1 MAHLHCLFVEKNK
14 TMELEFNVEKD
25 LTETYKQLKKMIATV
40 LGENEFE
47 TITNTEVKVVANGMW
62 ESCYKVSW
70 VSIDYLDVK
79 HFLAGENGDETT
91 CEKAIFASSGYGKTL
106 KEAYENALKH
116 PFINDFQP
124 QCKEDFSTLQ
134 FPHRIM
140 MLIAVNN
147 TENEP
152 TSGELD
158 EVFSYLHNSQNDTY
172 ILWNYLLDESMPEPI
187 RVCLVVMND

>member
-1 MAHLHCLFVEKNK
+1 
-14 TMELEFNVEKD
+14 MELLDFNVEKD
-25 LTETYKQLKKMIATV
+25 WTETGKQLKKMIATV

-47 TITNTEVKVVANGMW
+47 TITNTEAKVVANGIW

-70 VSIDYLDVK
+70 VSIDYNDVRQ
-79 HFLAGENGDETT
+79 FLVGENGNKTT
-91 CEKAIFASSGYGKTL
+91 CNKAVFASVGYAKTL
-106 KEAYENALKH
+106 KKAFENASKH
-116 PFINDFQP
+116 PFINDLQP
-124 QCKEDFSTLQ
+124 QCEVDFSTLL

-147 TENEP
+147 AENEP
-152 TSGELD
+152 TSRELD

>member
-1 MAHLHCLFVEKNK
+1 
-14 TMELEFNVEKD
+14 MEIEFYEEKD

-47 TITNTEVKVVANGMW
+47 TITNAEAKVVANGIW

-79 HFLAGENGDETT
+79 HFLVGENGDETT
-91 CEKAIFASSGYGKTL
+91 CEKAIFASTGYGKTL

-116 PFINDFQP
+116 PFINDLQV
-124 QCKEDFSTLQ
+124 QCEENFSKLQ

-147 TENEP
+147 EENEP
-152 TSGELD
+152 TTGELE
-158 EVFSYLHNSQNDTY
+158 EVFSYLHKSQDDTY
-172 ILWNYLLDESMPEPI
+172 ILWNYLLDESMTEPI
-187 RVCLVVMND
+187 RVCLVVVKNTEMVMANRNLKNS

>member
-1 MAHLHCLFVEKNK
+1 
-14 TMELEFNVEKD
+14 MEIEFYEEKD

-47 TITNTEVKVVANGMW
+47 TITNTEAKVVANGMW
-62 ESCYKVSW
+62 KSCYKVSW

-79 HFLAGENGDETT
+79 HFLVGENGDETM
-91 CEKAIFASSGYGKTL
+91 CEKAIFASIGYGKTL
-106 KEAYENALKH
+106 KEAYKNALKR

-158 EVFSYLHNSQNDTY
+158 EVFSYLHKSQNDTY
-172 ILWNYLLDESMPEPI
+172 ILWNYLLDESMTEAI
-187 RVCLVVMND
+187 RVCLVVVKNTEMVMANRNLKNS

>member
-1 MAHLHCLFVEKNK
+1 
-14 TMELEFNVEKD
+14 MELLDFNVEKD

-47 TITNTEVKVVANGMW
+47 TITNNEAKVVANGIW

-79 HFLAGENGDETT
+79 HFLVGENGDETT
-91 CEKAIFASSGYGKTL
+91 CEKAIFASIGYGKTL

-116 PFINDFQP
+116 PFINDLQVP
-124 QCKEDFSTLQ
+124 GEIGFSKLQ
-134 FPHRIM
+134 LPHRIM

-147 TENEP
+147 EKNEP
-152 TSGELD
+152 TTGELE
-158 EVFSYLHNSQNDTY
+158 EVFSYLHKSQNDTY